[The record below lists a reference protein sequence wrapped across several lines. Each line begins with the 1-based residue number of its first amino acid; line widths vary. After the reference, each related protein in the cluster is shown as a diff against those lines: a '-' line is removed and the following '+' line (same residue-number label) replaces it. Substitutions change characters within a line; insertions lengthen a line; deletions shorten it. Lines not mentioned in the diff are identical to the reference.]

1 MEVSTKLFISI
12 IVVIF
17 LFIIGCEVTYNKLL
31 HEDFIET
38 HNQLMKSEER
48 FNKLW
53 EIHLEV
59 INKGGN

>member
-17 LFIIGCEVTYNKLL
+17 VFIIGCEVTYNKLL
-31 HEDFIET
+31 YEDFIET
-38 HNQLMKSEER
+38 HNKMVLYEDR

-53 EIHLEV
+53 EKHLEV
-59 INKGGN
+59 INKGD